1 MREGASGK
9 ENNIMK
15 EMNELRKYIDGLVE
29 SGIPYID
36 VICHKDGLPVVRE
49 VAGKGVRGDE
59 KLFIFSCT
67 KPVTAALMMH
77 LIEEGKLSLDD
88 LVEKYIPEFRDV
100 HLVVDGVE
108 KSPKMKPTI
117 YNLVTMTAGITYN
130 LAGYP
135 FKEAVANRGERSV
148 TVAAMSAIPSVPL
161 AREVGEQ
168 FEYSLCHDVLGA
180 VIEVASGE
188 RLSSLMRRVIFEPL
202 GMKKTYFGASREEG
216 IFDSYR
222 ASDDGK
228 ISPCDSFNNYVLAD
242 GFESGGAG
250 LVSTVEDYIKFADML
265 ALGGVSREGVRVLSE
280 ESVRL
285 MRIPAIKSVS
295 VGGNYTSIQGKEY
308 GYGLGVRTR
317 MIASDWGLPVGEFG
331 WDGAAGSYLMV
342 DPERRVSVFVGM
354 NVRNWP
360 TVMRGKHL
368 EIVKR
373 IYEDLGL

>member
-1 MREGASGK
+1 
-9 ENNIMK
+9 MK

-108 KSPKMKPTI
+108 KSPKMKPTV

-161 AREVGEQ
+161 ACEVGER

-180 VIEVASGE
+180 VIEIASGE

-202 GMKKTYFGASREEG
+202 GMTNTYFSARLDESVTD
-216 IFDSYR
+216 FYR
-222 ASDDGK
+222 SDADGNIHPFVK
-228 ISPCDSFNNYVLAD
+228 QNEFVLSE

-250 LVSTVEDYIKFADML
+250 LVSTVEDYSKFADML
-265 ALGGVSREGVRVLSE
+265 ARGGLSREGVRVISE
-280 ESVRL
+280 ESVRD
-285 MRIPAIKSVS
+285 MRTPRIISAS
-295 VGGNYTSIQGKEY
+295 VGGNYTCIQGREY
-308 GYGLGVRTR
+308 GYGLGVRVR
-317 MIASDWGLPVGEFG
+317 MVETEWGLPIGEFG

-342 DPERRVSVFVGM
+342 DPERRVSVFIGM